1 MLRTDTDV
9 RTQLTHSRIR
19 RVKCD
24 LREGKVQCT
33 NCLKRN
39 FK

>member
-1 MLRTDTDV
+1 MGV